1 MLPRVMV
8 LFVRKDL
15 KRFGASSQTV
25 VPQIDAGRSQSAADQ
40 HKRTPHRDRSADSLA
55 PIAAALRSGRR
66 SAPGV
71 PLFDLCLL
79 APRET
84 TISTVHAAARC
95 LESFGWQTVALRA
108 GPPAEAAHH
117 QVDSIRVVERESR
130 ALLILAE
137 EGRDLYDPWLTWY
150 LGRCLASGRP
160 AAILPLARN
169 DATRRMWR
177 LSGPVA
183 PLPYCGY
190 ARAAGEQQYSLWI
203 VPAGAAPESRAA
215 ENIDY
220 WIARARLSR

>member
-15 KRFGASSQTV
+15 KRFGTA
-25 VPQIDAGRSQSAADQ
+25 PQA
-40 HKRTPHRDRSADSLA
+40 
-55 PIAAALRSGRR
+55 IATEIVEGRR
-66 SAPGV
+66 IAPGV

-84 TISTVHAAARC
+84 TPRTLRATARC
-95 LESFGWQTVALRA
+95 LESFGWRTTTVRA
-108 GPPAEAAHH
+108 RPPVATPHH
-117 QVDSIRVVERESR
+117 RIDAIRAVEQESR

-137 EGRDLYDPWLTWY
+137 EGRDLYDPWLAWY
-150 LGRCLASGRP
+150 LGRCLAAGRP
-160 AAILPLARN
+160 AAVLPLARN

-177 LSGPVA
+177 LAGPVA

-203 VPAGAAPESRAA
+203 VPAGAPPESRDA